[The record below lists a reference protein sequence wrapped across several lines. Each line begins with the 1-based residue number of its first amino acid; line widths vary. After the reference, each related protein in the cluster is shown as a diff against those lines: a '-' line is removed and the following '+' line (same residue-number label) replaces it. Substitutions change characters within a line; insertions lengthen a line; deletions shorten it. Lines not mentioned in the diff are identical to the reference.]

1 MSPDESL
8 RLPLAPHHLAFD
20 RTGRITGVR
29 AGYWAPFDLRTG
41 SKVSTLDKRVKVLLA
56 ETLFKDEALTDLAI
70 RDFKV
75 GDQATIVAIDNQ
87 VLVDDLTISA
97 LKDDTITFDEPF
109 RPPENLRLCDALM
122 SVDRRLRLPL
132 AAGGITPDDAGM
144 AVRATVQGLQ
154 AGDRVSVIAYG
165 QRDPRLEGLPIQAVE
180 PCQDRIYV
188 PEGHLTYPGNHHL
201 EMALE

>member
-1 MSPDESL
+1 M
-8 RLPLAPHHLAFD
+8 
-20 RTGRITGVR
+20 
-29 AGYWAPFDLRTG
+29 
-41 SKVSTLDKRVKVLLA
+41 
-56 ETLFKDEALTDLAI
+56 FKGEALTDLVI

-75 GDQATIVAIDNQ
+75 GDRATIVGVDNR
-87 VLVDDLTISA
+87 VLVDDLTIA
-97 LKDDTITFDEPF
+97 VLEDDTITFAEPF

-132 AAGGITPDDAGM
+132 AADGITPNDAGL

-154 AGDRVSVIAYG
+154 AGDRVSVIAHG
-165 QRDPRLEGLPIQAVE
+165 QRDPRLEGLPIQTVD

-188 PEGHLTYPGNHHL
+188 PEGHLTYPGSHHL